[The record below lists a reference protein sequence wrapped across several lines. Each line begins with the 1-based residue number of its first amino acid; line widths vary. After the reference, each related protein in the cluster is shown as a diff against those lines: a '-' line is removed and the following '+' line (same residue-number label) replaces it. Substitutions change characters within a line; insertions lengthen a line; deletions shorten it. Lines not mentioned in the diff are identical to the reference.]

1 MAAKFLSKVDG
12 PLLAA
17 VFVLILAG
25 SLALASSGGELFSRQ
40 LVWLV
45 PSVLA
50 LVFLPYVNLKAI
62 LSYKWIIYGLYVL
75 LLIALVITYFVA
87 PTISG
92 ARSWIQFGGFQI
104 QPSEFMKAVLILLL
118 SSFFA
123 VRHVAIARIRVILHS
138 FLYFLIPAILILIQP
153 DLGTVLILFGIWFGY
168 LLLSEIKF
176 KHLVAA
182 LFILITVAA
191 VGWNFTLADY
201 QKNRIVALFSPEA
214 DPLGVN
220 YSVIQSKIA
229 IGSGGLYGNG
239 FGQGTQAHLGFLP
252 AAHTD
257 FIFSTFVE
265 EWGLIGG
272 MIIIGA
278 FVYLVLRLLF
288 LGEQSNNNF
297 SRFIALGTA
306 LMLMIH
312 FTINLGSAVG
322 LLPVIGVG
330 LPFVSYGGS
339 NLLTA
344 SILVGIVQGVTDK
357 RARA

>member
-1 MAAKFLSKVDG
+1 MVARLLSKVDF
-12 PLLAA
+12 PLLSA

-25 SLALASSGGELFSRQ
+25 GLALASSGEELFSRQ
-40 LVWLV
+40 LIWLI
-45 PSVLA
+45 PSILA
-50 LVFLPYVNLKAI
+50 LVFLPQANIKAI
-62 LSYKWIIYGLYVL
+62 LSYRWVIYGLYTLV
-75 LLIALVITYFVA
+75 LVILAITYSIA

-104 QPSEFMKAVLILLL
+104 QPSEFMKAALILLL

-123 VRHVAIARIRVILHS
+123 VRHVAIGRVKVILHS
-138 FLYFLIPAILILIQP
+138 FVYFLIPAILILLQP
-153 DLGTVLILFGIWFGY
+153 DLGTTLILFGIWFGY

-176 KHLVAA
+176 KHLIIAF
-182 LFILITVAA
+182 FILITIGT
-191 VGWNFTLADY
+191 VGWNFALADY
-201 QKNRIVALFSPEA
+201 QKARVVALFSPEA

-229 IGSGGLYGNG
+229 LGSGGVYGKG
-239 FGQGTQAHLGFLP
+239 FGQGTQVHLGFLP

-272 MIIIGA
+272 MLVIGA
-278 FVYLVLRLLF
+278 FIYLVLRLVF
-288 LGEQSNNNF
+288 LGEQSRSNF
-297 SRFIALGTA
+297 ARFVALGTA

-312 FTINLGSAVG
+312 FTVNLGSATG

-344 SILVGIVQGVTDK
+344 SLLIGIVQGITDK